1 MQWILLLHGE
11 STWNLLMQ
19 FASNLALALAL
30 ALALGM
36 GMGMYVVCDIAR
48 LDAAKPRL
56 MCLN

>member
-1 MQWILLLHGE
+1 
-11 STWNLLMQ
+11 MQ
-19 FASNLALALAL
+19 FASNLALAL